1 MGRSFPEITSD
12 PVYDIPSGELLSSI
26 PVMVDLKS
34 KIEDDCLVGL
44 KSFWIDA
51 KYRSQDGEML
61 KDSGFQKWHVRNGGK
76 GMSPSTSPED
86 LTRII
91 WLRCRSYAN
100 EKKLRV
106 SFRVWFYVEDANE
119 TSDRPSKSFTLDGE
133 PDQIPESKMTIE
145 PPPRID
151 TTGLRQISAGPIIP
165 NPDDER
171 PRDRAAADLMPMSD
185 PPVMLDSSTPPWVV
199 TLVQQSM
206 SAISTV
212 SERISI
218 QASSLLEQS
227 RINHG
232 REIHDTS
239 ALARDVVERTAV
251 AISGVMSANATA
263 MQAIMDA
270 STRNTQILVAGLQGV
285 IAEQGKTSDRR
296 VDTTMDVITLL
307 SEELRASNKRAAL
320 AESRNSEN
328 RQDESEGSR
337 RTAWA
342 AFEHSM
348 KMRLETEEIVRQRVA
363 EEMSAMADSAPV
375 VEEPKKT
382 SIGQK
387 IYEDLK
393 PLIPIGLGHIMQS
406 LGNRDAARA
415 SIKHAESLSSQEEVD
430 EDGEEDDEED
440 EEDEEEIHHPPQPD
454 LSTIHGKL
462 GAMIQIL
469 SKEQVSKLIHT
480 IGQPSWDGIVKASQA
495 SSDDDAIPS
504 LLPLAMQLKMKP
516 ELEIQVKQILDPRQR
531 TLLGGVVASLKAK
544 FGGGDAKKA
553 PSRPPS
559 QPKG

>member
-1 MGRSFPEITSD
+1 MGKSFPEITSD

-26 PVMVDLKS
+26 PVMVDLRS
-34 KIEDDCLVGL
+34 KIEDDCMVGL

-51 KYRSQDGEML
+51 KYKNSDGEL
-61 KDSGFQKWHVRNGGK
+61 IKDSGFQKWHVRNGGR
-76 GMSPSTSPED
+76 GMVPSTSPED
-86 LTRII
+86 LTKIV

-100 EKKLRV
+100 EKRLRV

-119 TSDRPSKSFTLDGE
+119 TPDRPSKSFTLDGE

-151 TTGLRQISAGPIIP
+151 TTGLRQISAGPILP

-171 PRDRAAADLMPMSD
+171 PRDRAAADLMPMSS
-185 PPVMLDSSTPPWVV
+185 PAVMLDSSTPPWVV
-199 TLVQQSM
+199 TLVQQAMGSM
-206 SAISTV
+206 SAV
-212 SERISI
+212 SERIAI
-218 QASSLLEQS
+218 QASALLEQS
-227 RINHG
+227 RNNHG
-232 REIHDTS
+232 KEIHDTS
-239 ALARDVVERTAV
+239 ALARDVVERTGV
-251 AISGVMSANATA
+251 AMSGVMSANAAA

-270 STRNTQILVAGLQGV
+270 STRNTQILIAGMQGV
-285 IAEQGKTSDRR
+285 ISDQGKASDRR
-296 VDTTMDVITLL
+296 VDTTMDVISLL

-320 AESRNSEN
+320 AETRNSEN

-348 KMRLETEEIVRQRVA
+348 KMRLETEEIVRQRLA
-363 EEMSAMADSAPV
+363 EEMAAAALDAPPPT
-375 VEEPKKT
+375 EEPKKK
-382 SIGQK
+382 SIGHK

-393 PLIPIGLGHIMQS
+393 PLIPIGLSHLMQS
-406 LGNRDAARA
+406 LGNRDAAQA
-415 SIKHAESLSSQEEVD
+415 SIRHAESLSSQEEG
-430 EDGEEDDEED
+430 DGGDEDDED
-440 EEDEEEIHHPPQPD
+440 DHEEDEEEIPQPD

-462 GAMIQIL
+462 FAMVQIL
-469 SKEQVSKLIHT
+469 SKDQVSRLVQT
-480 IGQPSWDGIVKASQA
+480 IGQSSWDGIVAASQA

-504 LLPLAMQLKMKP
+504 LLPLAMQLRMKP
-516 ELEIQVKQILDPRQR
+516 DLEVQVKQILDPRQR